1 MSESADQTAERAGA
15 TLAGDL
21 QAWEESFRIAI
32 DTIPGLAWFGSAE
45 GPVEFLNKQWCEYTG
60 ISMDAALGWGWT
72 ATIHPDD
79 MSSLETQAM
88 QGFDAGFYCAKV
100 RQDARPR
107 SGLDFIPI
115 SRERA
120 QRPPPATDPSASAKT
135 G

>member
-1 MSESADQTAERAGA
+1 MSESADQTVEPAGA
-15 TLAGDL
+15 TLAGNL

-79 MSSLETQAM
+79 MSSLETQWRDALE
-88 QGFDAGFYCAKV
+88 QGAPGELEARIRRSDGETAGF
-100 RQDARPR
+100 
-107 SGLDFIPI
+107 SF
-115 SRERA
+115 
-120 QRPPPATDPSASAKT
+120 ATRR
-135 G
+135 